1 MDDTASH
8 PLTDP
13 RDEQRLLQRV
23 HEPLADTL
31 LAMAEALEH
40 LRPHR
45 RGDAMQI
52 VRLLTQAQQRLSALT
67 SGREA
72 APPPPAHRYN

>member
-1 MDDTASH
+1 MTDTEE
-8 PLTDP
+8 
-13 RDEQRLLQRV
+13 EQRLLQRV

-45 RGDAMQI
+45 RDDTMQI
-52 VRLLTQAQQRLSALT
+52 VRLLTQAQQRLTVLT
-67 SGREA
+67 SGPRPA
-72 APPPPAHRYN
+72 APPVGAG